1 MPKPA
6 LWDSGLAESHDG
18 KQSSNAAES
27 RKGENNELCHH
38 RETDAISNRTCVS
51 RTQADGTWLSSTQSN
66 SHKHPVNDMAQD
78 YKTVPGCGWS
88 FLSGPST
95 SHLVKLSDEQILDST
110 ENGRKGETV
119 ASCRLFGI
127 DLNHLAKLPAEK
139 ASYQPSSVSSDTD
152 GRSSTLSV
160 AQSDPKSDN
169 LEVSVERK
177 SEPLQA
183 SLKETQSN
191 QSSSA
196 NTRSRTKVQKLNLF
210 TQFSCKEFCV
220 QELSREL
227 LFYFCLMSNC
237 VERFTCM
244 GWPWVGQWI

>member
-1 MPKPA
+1 MTKPA
-6 LWDSGLAESHDG
+6 HWDSGLAQSHDG

-38 RETDAISNRTCVS
+38 RETDTISNSTCVS
-51 RTQADGTWLSSTQSN
+51 RTPTDGTWLSSTQSN
-66 SHKHPVNDMAQD
+66 SYKHPANDMVQD

-88 FLSGPST
+88 FLSGPSP
-95 SHLVKLSDEQILDST
+95 SQLVKLSDDQTLDPNES
-110 ENGRKGETV
+110 GRKGETV

-139 ASYQPSSVSSDTD
+139 ASSQPSSVSSDTD
-152 GRSSTLSV
+152 GRISTLSV

-183 SLKETQSN
+183 SLKETQS
-191 QSSSA
+191 SLT
-196 NTRSRTKVQKLNLF
+196 NTRSRTKVQKLNSF
-210 TQFSCKEFCV
+210 T
-220 QELSREL
+220 
-227 LFYFCLMSNC
+227 
-237 VERFTCM
+237 
-244 GWPWVGQWI
+244 